1 MPIESAS
8 IINQLNQTYPAATDG
23 VQEGDDHIRLLK
35 SVIKNTFPNIT
46 GQVTASHTA
55 LNQIGTNAWIT
66 SSMLASGVAA
76 ANLGFTPLNK
86 AGDNVTGNLT
96 IGGSQ
101 VLHAGNYNSYSPTLT
116 GGNASGTWGINITG
130 RGYPRRSDGNDLNFI
145 WSGQGG
151 QPTYLWGGSDGT
163 NMYVYNPSN
172 FSVNYANSAGSAG
185 SASTANYANSA
196 GSASANVLKTGDT
209 MSGNL
214 TIQNS
219 APTIVFADTDN
230 VTRQLHCNSNHI
242 GFLNS
247 GGGWAMY
254 SQNDGNLVVAGGTI
268 TAGGATVMHT
278 SNYSSWVP
286 ARDGTY
292 AYGTW
297 PINITGNS
305 NYSNSSGY
313 ANSAGSANYVAWGN
327 VGGRPNPFVS
337 ARQEGY
343 DLVLTRVDGSEF
355 RYTGYNPYAGG
366 GGPG

>member
-8 IINQLNQTYPAATDG
+8 IINQLNSSYPAATDG

-35 SVIKNTFPNIT
+35 AVIKNTFPNVT

-55 LNQIGTNAWIT
+55 LNQIGTSAWIT
-66 SSMLASGVAA
+66 SSMLASGVAV
-76 ANLGFTPLNK
+76 ANIGYTPLNK

-101 VLHAGNYNSYSPTLT
+101 VVTAANIGSYAPTLT
-116 GGNASGTWGINITG
+116 GGGASGTWGISITG
-130 RGYPRRSDGNDLNFI
+130 RAYPRRSDGNDINFI

-151 QPTYLWGGSDGT
+151 QPTWVWGGSNGT
-163 NMYVYNPSN
+163 DMYVYNPSN
-172 FSVNYANSAGSAG
+172 FSVNYANSAGSAN
-185 SASTANYANSA
+185 SATYATSA

-214 TIQNS
+214 SIQNS
-219 APTIVFADTDN
+219 APTINFVDTDN
-230 VTRQLHCNSNHI
+230 VTRYLHCNSNQI

-254 SQNDGNLVVAGGTI
+254 STNDNNLVVAGGTI
-268 TAGGATVMHT
+268 TAGGATVLHT
-278 SNYSSWVP
+278 SNMNNWVP
-286 ARDGTY
+286 NRDGGY

-297 PINITGNS
+297 GINITGNA
-305 NYSNSSGY
+305 NYANSSNY

-327 VGGRPNPFVS
+327 VGGRPNPFYA

-355 RYTGYNPYAGG
+355 RYVGYNPYTGG
-366 GGPG
+366 GGGSG